1 MPRLPAMVCSA
12 RCAPTLLLL
21 GALLALPSRAHA
33 QAVVVDEPTT
43 SVAGSEDAQRQAI
56 LATLDRTEVRR
67 VAGTAGLDLDAA
79 RARVQLLDGEPLART
94 AGQAEELD
102 RRLAIDGYISST
114 TLIILL
120 VITVLLIVLLQS

>member
-1 MPRLPAMVCSA
+1 MVRSA
-12 RCAPTLLLL
+12 RCAPFLLLL
-21 GALLALPSRAHA
+21 GALFVLPSGAHA

-43 SVAGSEDAQRQAI
+43 IVAGPEDAQRRAI
-56 LATLDRTEVRR
+56 LSTLDRTEVRR

-79 RARVQLLDGEPLART
+79 RARVHLLEGELLAH
-94 AGQAEELD
+94 AAHQADEID

>member
-1 MPRLPAMVCSA
+1 MTRPVRFAPAM
-12 RCAPTLLLL
+12 LLL
-21 GALLALPSRAHA
+21 GALLILPSRADA
-33 QAVVVDEPTT
+33 QTVVVDEPTT
-43 SVAGSEDAQRQAI
+43 AVAGSEDAQRQAI

-79 RARVQLLDGEPLART
+79 RAHIRLLEGELLAR
-94 AGQAEELD
+94 AAYQADQVD

-120 VITVLLIVLLQS
+120 VVTILLIILLQS

>member
-1 MPRLPAMVCSA
+1 MVCSA
-12 RCAPTLLLL
+12 RCALFLLVT
-21 GALLALPSRAHA
+21 GALFVLPSRARA

-43 SVAGSEDAQRQAI
+43 YVAGSEDAQRQAI